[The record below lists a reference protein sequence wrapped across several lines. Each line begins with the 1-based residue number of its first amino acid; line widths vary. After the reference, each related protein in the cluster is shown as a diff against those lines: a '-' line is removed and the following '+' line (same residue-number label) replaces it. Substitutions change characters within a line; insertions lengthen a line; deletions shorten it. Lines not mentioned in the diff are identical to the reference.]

1 MSMRKFAW
9 ALMTLALVLAVVAPA
24 AAGDDSTAKAG
35 GSDPELRKEMRAMR
49 AQMAAMQKR
58 MEALEGQIAASGGAS
73 KGTGAGGSA
82 TAASGT
88 AANSTGAPS
97 AAIANR
103 LGQTGNGVPPG
114 ITPADVSLGSPPGVT
129 IGQALK
135 QLMPGQVSGPQAP
148 TIGTMAGESGPD
160 RQGVIIPSVQG
171 VPQIFIPDIGAVG
184 DFTLQQSDYKK
195 GDPRYDPSAD
205 KFNVRDTQIIL
216 FSPIDP
222 YTNAQIS
229 IDKPNNGPF
238 DIEEAFV
245 VFDKLPYNI
254 QLRAGQFRPVFG
266 LLNQT
271 DTFQLPIV
279 NRPNALAFYITQD
292 GFVEPGVNVSA
303 YVPNPWDAAIKLDA
317 NMLSGTNTL
326 AFDRHQGRN
335 FDYAY
340 MGTLSYARDLF
351 GSGFMTAGASMA
363 GGPGPGGQAYY
374 ADPFMQFQYAP
385 DQRHIWTWNAE
396 GLLVEQ
402 QGVGNHGLK
411 RGVYTLLDYNF
422 WLRYH
427 AGFLVDIADRPEV
440 ARGTEAGFSPVLTY
454 FLSDNM
460 RVRVQYTHTTPSGP
474 ERSANTFFLQATFA
488 LGNLKPLD

>member
-1 MSMRKFAW
+1 MATEKFAW
-9 ALMTLALVLAVVAPA
+9 VFVALALA
-24 AAGDDSTAKAG
+24 AAAPPALAGENSSAKAT
-35 GSDPELRKEMRAMR
+35 GSDPEVRKELRTMR
-49 AQMAAMQKR
+49 AQMTAMEKR
-58 MEALEGQIAASGGAS
+58 MKMLEEQLAASNKSGADNKANAS
-73 KGTGAGGSA
+73 SSA
-82 TAASGT
+82 TVNS
-88 AANSTGAPS
+88 ANVPA
-97 AAIANR
+97 AAIAS
-103 LGQTGNGVPPG
+103 GSAPTGGAVPPG
-114 ITPADVSLGSPPGVT
+114 ITPAGVPLGQPAPPPGVT

-135 QLMPGQVSGPQAP
+135 QLMPGSISGPQAP
-148 TIGTMAGESGPD
+148 PIGMAAGESGPD

-171 VPQIFIPDIGAVG
+171 VPKVFIPDIGAVG

-229 IDKPNNGPF
+229 IDKPSNGPF

-245 VFDKLPYNI
+245 VFNKLPYNI
-254 QLRAGQFRPVFG
+254 QLRAGQFRPTFG
-266 LLNQT
+266 LLNAT

-279 NRPNALAFYITQD
+279 NRPDALARYITPD
-292 GFVEPGVNVSA
+292 GFVEPGVNLTA

-317 NMLSGTNTL
+317 NMLSGVNTL

-335 FDYAY
+335 FDFAY
-340 MGTLSYARDLF
+340 MGTLSYSRDLL

-363 GGPGPGGQAYY
+363 GGPGPGGQAYFE
-374 ADPFMQFQYAP
+374 DPFLQLQYAP

-396 GLLVEQ
+396 GLLAQ
-402 QGVGNHGLK
+402 RQGVGDHGLK
-411 RGVYTLLDYNF
+411 RGFYSLLDYNF

-427 AGFLVDIADRPEV
+427 AGFLVDIADRPNV

-454 FLSDNM
+454 FVSDNT
-460 RVRVQYTHTTPSGP
+460 RLRAQYTHTTPSGP
-474 ERSANTFFLQATFA
+474 ERSANTFYLQATFS

>member
-1 MSMRKFAW
+1 MRRFAW
-9 ALMTLALVLAVVAPA
+9 VAMTLALVLGAVSPSAGADDTA
-24 AAGDDSTAKAG
+24 AKDKA
-35 GSDPELRKEMRAMR
+35 SNRELLREMRAMR
-49 AQMAAMQKR
+49 AQMDAMQKR
-58 MEALEGQIAASGGAS
+58 METLEGQVAASTKAS
-73 KGTGAGGSA
+73 TA
-82 TAASGT
+82 TAAGAATAAPLTPANSTTASGT
-88 AANSTGAPS
+88 AVAGGSGPTY
-97 AAIANR
+97 
-103 LGQTGNGVPPG
+103 NGVPPG
-114 ITPADVSLGSPPGVT
+114 ITPAGVPLAPPSNETFGH
-129 IGQALK
+129 ALK
-135 QLMPGQVSGPQAP
+135 QLMPGPVTGPQAP
-148 TIGTMAGESGPD
+148 TMAMTAGESPE
-160 RQGVIIPSVQG
+160 RQGVIIPSIQG

-205 KFNVRDTQIIL
+205 KFTVRDTQIIL

-222 YTNAQIS
+222 YANAQIS
-229 IDKPNNGPF
+229 IDKPSNGPF
-238 DIEEAFV
+238 SVEEAFV
-245 VFDKLPYNI
+245 VFNKLPYNL
-254 QLRAGQFRPVFG
+254 QVRAGQFRPVFG

-279 NRPNALAFYITQD
+279 NRPNAIAEYITQD
-292 GFVEPGVNVSA
+292 GFVEPGVNVST

-317 NMLSGTNTL
+317 NMLSGVNTL

-335 FDYAY
+335 YDFAY

-351 GSGFMTAGASMA
+351 SSGYMTAGASMA
-363 GGPGPGGQAYY
+363 AGPGPGGQAYY
-374 ADPFMQFQYAP
+374 EDPFLQLQYAP

-402 QGVGNHGLK
+402 QAVGNHGLK

-427 AGFLVDIADRPEV
+427 AAFLFDVADVPDV
-440 ARGTEAGFSPVLTY
+440 ARGTQAAISPVLSY
-454 FLSDNM
+454 FVSDNM
-460 RVRVQYTHTTPSGP
+460 RLRAQYTHTTPSGP

>member
-1 MSMRKFAW
+1 MRAFAW
-9 ALMTLALVLAVVAPA
+9 VSMVLVLVLAAVGA
-24 AAGDDSTAKAG
+24 AVAGDSAPKNDS
-35 GSDPELRKEMRAMR
+35 SEMELRRETRAMR
-49 AQMAAMQKR
+49 EQMAAMQAR
-58 MEALEGQIAASGGAS
+58 MAALEEQLATVNATSNAHRA
-73 KGTGAGGSA
+73 TLREGSA
-82 TAASGT
+82 TGTNAAASAT
-88 AANSTGAPS
+88 PADS
-97 AAIANR
+97 
-103 LGQTGNGVPPG
+103 GVPPG
-114 ITPADVSLGSPPGVT
+114 ITPAGVPLAPSGGT

-135 QLMPGQVSGPQAP
+135 QLLPGPVSAPQAP
-148 TIGTMAGESGPD
+148 TMSALNGEGAPE
-160 RQGVIIPSVQG
+160 RQGVIIPSIQG
-171 VPQIFIPDIGAVG
+171 VPKIFIPDIGAVG
-184 DFTLQQSDYKK
+184 DFALQQSDFKK
-195 GDPRYDPSAD
+195 GDPRYDPAAN

-222 YTNAQIS
+222 YANAQIS

-245 VFDKLPYNI
+245 TFNKLPYNI
-254 QLRAGQFRPVFG
+254 EVRAGQFRPVFG

-292 GFVEPGVNVSA
+292 GFVEPGVDVST
-303 YVPNPWDAAIKLDA
+303 YVPNPWNAAIKLDA
-317 NMLSGTNTL
+317 NILSGMNTL

-335 FDYAY
+335 YDYAY

-351 GSGFMTAGASMA
+351 DAGFMTAGASVA

-374 ADPFMQFQYAP
+374 ADPFLQLQYAP
-385 DQRHIWTWNAE
+385 DQRHIWTLSSE

-402 QGVGNHGLK
+402 QAVGNHGLK
-411 RGVYTLLDYNF
+411 RGVYSLLDYNF

-427 AGFLVDIADRPEV
+427 AGFLIDIADRPEV

-454 FLSDNM
+454 FVSDNM
-460 RVRVQYTHTTPSGP
+460 RLRAQYTHTTPSGP
-474 ERSANTFFLQATFA
+474 ERAANSFFLQATFA